1 MVGAL
6 RLTLSGVRDVVAV
19 STQKFAEAMGAGSQK
34 LAKEAFG
41 RLDEQN
47 LRELRAA
54 GLDVFSASVPKAP
67 VFALNKPWSTMC

>member
-34 LAKEAFG
+34 LAKEVFG
-41 RLDEQN
+41 RLDEQK

-67 VFALNKPWSTMC
+67 VFALHKPWSTMC